1 MDEIIDKNTDE
12 VFDKSNVG
20 QKPVVTYVAILMVV
34 GFFGNIHVLVVFS
47 TQFKKNSNYV
57 IFVLSLAVID
67 FLMCSVHMPLEI
79 LDLLYPYDF
88 YGSVTCKLFRSN
100 QSILTLASIFIL
112 ILIAVDRYRHVCH
125 PMRNQWSVFSAKRM
139 IKFCVF
145 LAIIVSIPV
154 SFLFGLETVK
164 VSENATKRICFT
176 ENELG
181 TEYVLP
187 VIYILFL
194 NFVFVCGLVVLLFT
208 YISIGIT
215 TRRRAKVH
223 MMLTSL
229 MLPKNRVRL
238 RASHK
243 KCCCIECFSCKKL
256 SSGKHHSLQSI
267 DHKRLYQTLSR
278 QRTVFGRPTSQDN
291 KKATKVLFCVTVIF
305 IISYLPYV
313 TLGLLLT
320 LGHDLQNFLGD
331 PGIVVYRLS
340 VRLLLINH
348 VCNCFVYGIF
358 DQRFKTAYFQFYL
371 NLYNRAK
378 MKLTKGSKR

>member
-1 MDEIIDKNTDE
+1 MDEIIDEDADD
-12 VFDKSNVG
+12 VFDKSIVG
-20 QKPVVTYVAILMVV
+20 QKPVITYVAILMVV

-88 YGSVTCKLFRSN
+88 YDSVTCKLFRSN
-100 QSILTLASIFIL
+100 QSILTITSILIL
-112 ILIAVDRYRHVCH
+112 ILIAIDRYRHVCH
-125 PMRNQWSVFSAKRM
+125 PMRNQWSVSGAKRM
-139 IKFCVF
+139 IRFCVL
-145 LAIIVSIPV
+145 LAIVVSIPV
-154 SFLFGLETVK
+154 PLLFGLETVK
-164 VSENATKRICFT
+164 VSKNATKTICFL

-181 TEYVLP
+181 MEYVLP
-187 VIYILFL
+187 VVYILFL
-194 NFVFVCGLVVLLFT
+194 NFAFVCGLVVLLFT

-223 MMLTSL
+223 MMMASL
-229 MLPKNRVRL
+229 MLPKNHVRT
-238 RASHK
+238 SHT
-243 KCCCIECFSCKKL
+243 KCYCLKCFSCKKL
-256 SSGKHHSLQSI
+256 SRVQHHSLKSI
-267 DHKRLYQTLSR
+267 DHKRFYQTLSR
-278 QRTVFGRPTSQDN
+278 QRTTVFGRSSSKDN

-305 IISYLPYV
+305 IVSYLPYV

-320 LGHDLQNFLGD
+320 LGHDLQNFLAD
-331 PGIVVYRLS
+331 PGIVMYRLS

-358 DQRFKTAYFQFYL
+358 DQRFKTACFQFYL

-378 MKLTKGSKR
+378 MKLTKGCKR